1 MDTVNF
7 PETVGRSAHT
17 IYIAEGVKN
26 RKRVKGEQM
35 QAEREAAAF
44 LQAGDKE
51 NSQIKTELAQVR
63 KGEQENFK
71 INNNSYSGGTVS
83 AATILYY

>member
-1 MDTVNF
+1 MAFLNRVKKQNLLLPPSMTAYL
-7 PETVGRSAHT
+7 PESVRQSTHS

-51 NSQIKTELAQVR
+51 NSQIKTELAQV
-63 KGEQENFK
+63 
-71 INNNSYSGGTVS
+71 
-83 AATILYY
+83 

>member
-1 MDTVNF
+1 MNAYL
-7 PETVGRSAHT
+7 PESVRQSTHS

-63 KGEQENFK
+63 KGEQE
-71 INNNSYSGGTVS
+71 
-83 AATILYY
+83 

>member
-1 MDTVNF
+1 IDIFFSRFKNQHLLLSPSMTAYL
-7 PETVGRSAHT
+7 PESVRQSTHS

-44 LQAGDKE
+44 LQADYNE
-51 NSQIKTELAQVR
+51 YTHIIIQC
-63 KGEQENFK
+63 
-71 INNNSYSGGTVS
+71 Y
-83 AATILYY
+83 

>member
-1 MDTVNF
+1 M
-7 PETVGRSAHT
+7 
-17 IYIAEGVKN
+17 KN

-71 INNNSYSGGTVS
+71 INNNSYSDSTVS
-83 AATILYY
+83 AVSILSLLFTILN